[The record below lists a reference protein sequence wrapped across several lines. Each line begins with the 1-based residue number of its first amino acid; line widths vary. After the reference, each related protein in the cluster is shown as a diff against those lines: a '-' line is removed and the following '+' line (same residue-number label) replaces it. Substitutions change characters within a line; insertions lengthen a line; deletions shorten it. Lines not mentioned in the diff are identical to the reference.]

1 MKIFGLC
8 TRFRLYEKTMWIC
21 SFTIYTHTQSSQN
34 IPFILSQMLS
44 ILGKDIMLNRYIS
57 NCWAVNQTA
66 VQAQAQAQAQFPQT
80 KFEHR
85 DN

>member
-1 MKIFGLC
+1 MVYVQDLGYMKRQCGSVLSQY
-8 TRFRLYEKTMWIC
+8 TH
-21 SFTIYTHTQSSQN
+21 THTQSSQN

-66 VQAQAQAQAQFPQT
+66 VQAQAQAQFPQT

>member
-1 MKIFGLC
+1 MVYVQDLGYMKRQCGSVL
-8 TRFRLYEKTMWIC
+8 
-21 SFTIYTHTQSSQN
+21 SQYTHTHSSQN

-66 VQAQAQAQAQFPQT
+66 VQAQAQAQFPQT